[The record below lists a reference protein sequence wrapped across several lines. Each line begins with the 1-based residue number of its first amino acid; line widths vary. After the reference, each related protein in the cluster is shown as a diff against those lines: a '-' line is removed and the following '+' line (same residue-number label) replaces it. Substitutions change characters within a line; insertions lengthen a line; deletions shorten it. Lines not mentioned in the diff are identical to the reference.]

1 LPYMFGTLGVSLP
14 HLPHL
19 PHPPNRAHTLC
30 TSFRSLGKQALND
43 SEGWWD
49 RPLPHHLAY
58 APACV
63 VYGLFLSC
71 YNTQNMMHSTTQHL
85 SGDVADGDSR
95 PRSHGARREMQAYA
109 AGGGWAVDRRVRSA
123 DLARRFC
130 CLRAGEFPMVMI
142 GGSSFF
148 STPSP
153 SLARCGRV
161 KHFFLSVACRYEL
174 FLTRAHNISH
184 S

>member
-1 LPYMFGTLGVSLP
+1 
-14 HLPHL
+14 
-19 PHPPNRAHTLC
+19 
-30 TSFRSLGKQALND
+30 
-43 SEGWWD
+43 
-49 RPLPHHLAY
+49 
-58 APACV
+58 
-63 VYGLFLSC
+63 
-71 YNTQNMMHSTTQHL
+71 MHSTTQHL
-85 SGDVADGDSR
+85 SGDIADGDSR

-161 KHFFLSVACRYEL
+161 KHFFFSLSPAGMNF
-174 FLTRAHNISH
+174 FLREHTTFRTLDHHLTHLLWDRTHPSSTICVTLAPPRASF
-184 S
+184 SAMCDGSQFGDLS